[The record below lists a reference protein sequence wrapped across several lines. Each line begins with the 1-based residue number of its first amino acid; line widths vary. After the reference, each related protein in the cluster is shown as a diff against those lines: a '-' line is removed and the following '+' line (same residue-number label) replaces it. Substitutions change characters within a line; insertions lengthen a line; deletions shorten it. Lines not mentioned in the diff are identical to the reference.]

1 MNVLICFTIL
11 VCLIGEILMKPE
23 ICNPF
28 ECFNVLDTLFQPNSA
43 EEPCQ
48 KLIKVEKC
56 VKNCAPK
63 LVNSFVINGIE
74 EVKKDFCSSEQRF
87 QIVNKCE
94 NKHKYLLLACI
105 YESFHLEAL
114 EADTNQTLLM
124 CRQASEGQHCDISS
138 LSKCIDREYY
148 LSGVALESFFRPLYN
163 KNCHFSIADIY
174 DLKLRSLAYTNAYK
188 KLAECLD
195 GNSPFVSECIP
206 KKWIFS
212 NFVVDA
218 HFDNKLCRA
227 GNSFLSCVREVV
239 QNKCGELESIFEG
252 IGKSLYKTF
261 LPQCSKLSEV
271 SYAHKSPLLSDKI
284 LNEVYD
290 FSSPPSSTD
299 LPKNESEMVVVHQHV
314 IINVNYHE
322 TNCAA
327 VNRIMYFLIAALF
340 IYQYHYLRYVA

>member
-1 MNVLICFTIL
+1 
-11 VCLIGEILMKPE
+11 
-23 ICNPF
+23 
-28 ECFNVLDTLFQPNSA
+28 
-43 EEPCQ
+43 
-48 KLIKVEKC
+48 
-56 VKNCAPK
+56 
-63 LVNSFVINGIE
+63 
-74 EVKKDFCSSEQRF
+74 
-87 QIVNKCE
+87 
-94 NKHKYLLLACI
+94 
-105 YESFHLEAL
+105 
-114 EADTNQTLLM
+114 M

-188 KLAECLD
+188 KLAEL
-195 GNSPFVSECIP
+195 
-206 KKWIFS
+206 
-212 NFVVDA
+212 VDA

-271 SYAHKSPLLSDKI
+271 SSAHKSPLLSDKI

-290 FSSPPSSTD
+290 FSLPPSSTD